1 MFEAIIETLILQ
13 IERENDSVKVNDRE
27 YQPDIRQIS
36 DNLWH
41 VILDNRSY
49 RVFIQK
55 NDPENREVTL
65 SINGKK
71 TTVKLRSRTD
81 RLLDSLGM
89 GEAMKKK
96 LESIKAP
103 MPGLIHTI
111 MVKEGQQVHK
121 GDPLFILEAMKM
133 ENIIKSPGEAVIAKI
148 HVKEKDSVEKN
159 ELLVTF
165 G

>member
-1 MFEAIIETLILQ
+1 MFEAILESVRLEIEQNGDGVT
-13 IERENDSVKVNDRE
+13 VNHRE
-27 YQPDIRQIS
+27 YQPDIRRIS
-36 DNLWH
+36 ENLWH
-41 VILDNRSY
+41 VIFENQSY

-55 NDPENREVTL
+55 TDRENREVTL

-81 RLLDSLGM
+81 RLLESLGM

-96 LESIKAP
+96 LESVKAP
-103 MPGLIHTI
+103 MPGLIHSI
-111 MVKEGQQVHK
+111 LIKEGQQVHK

-133 ENIIKSPGEAVIAKI
+133 ENVIKSPGDVTIGKI
-148 HVKEKDSVEKN
+148 HVREKDSVEKN
-159 ELLVTF
+159 ALLVTF

>member
-1 MFEAIIETLILQ
+1 MFEAIIEKLTLQ
-13 IERENDSVKVNDRE
+13 MERKNGTITANDRE
-27 YQPDIRQIS
+27 FHPDTRQIS
-36 DNLWH
+36 ENLWH
-41 VILDNRSY
+41 VILGNRSY

-55 NDPENREVTL
+55 IDSENREVSL

-96 LESIKAP
+96 LESLKAP
-103 MPGLIHTI
+103 MPGLIHSI
-111 MVKEGQQVHK
+111 LVKEGQPVHK

-133 ENIIKSPGEAVIAKI
+133 ENIIKAPGEAAISKI

-159 ELLVTF
+159 ALLVTF